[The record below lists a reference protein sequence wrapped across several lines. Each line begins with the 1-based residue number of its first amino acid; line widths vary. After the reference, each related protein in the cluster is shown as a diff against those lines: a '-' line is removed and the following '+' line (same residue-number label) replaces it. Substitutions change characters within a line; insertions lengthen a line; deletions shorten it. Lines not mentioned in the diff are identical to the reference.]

1 MRELFGTLAAML
13 AIAAFTAF
21 SLDGGWDSHGDRTAR
36 SLPGSDHASSALVAD
51 VSVDQNEERSR
62 GRISLES

>member
-1 MRELFGTLAAML
+1 MRKLLGNLAAIL
-13 AIAAFTAF
+13 AIAALTAF

-62 GRISLES
+62 GLISLES